1 MTVPPPDSVREVPP
15 APSEI
20 RTAHF
25 WFDPSCPYTWLTSR
39 WLLEVAKVRPVRVR
53 WHLMS
58 LSVLNEGRDDDPEG
72 DPEGY
77 LWVPVRICAAVR
89 QEYGE
94 EALARLYTALWTNE
108 SAGEQD
114 WLNDLQ
120 GSLERAGLPHT
131 LTDAGMTTAF
141 DEAVRASHAEAV
153 SLVGTHVGTPVIA
166 VDGDGDGGGERRT
179 AFFGPVVSQVPTGE
193 GAARLWDGVLLVAST
208 PGFHELQASRE
219 AAR

>member
-1 MTVPPPDSVREVPP
+1 MTVPPPSD
-15 APSEI
+15 I

-108 SAGEQD
+108 GADEQD

-120 GSLERAGLPHT
+120 DSLERAGLPRA
-131 LTDAGMTTAF
+131 LSDAGMTTAY
-141 DEAVRASHAEAV
+141 DEAIRTSHAEAV

-166 VDGDGDGGGERRT
+166 VDGDSDSDRSEGDGDGDGQRRT
-179 AFFGPVVSQVPTGE
+179 AFFGPVISQVPTGE
-193 GAARLWDGVLLVAST
+193 GAARLWDGVVLVAST
-208 PGFHELQASRE
+208 PGFHELQASRD
-219 AAR
+219 AAN